1 MKLFENLVKTPIIEY
16 EEFNMRCS
24 VVEKADRKTRIAVVT
39 GMLIRNPGKSYS
51 LKVFCDMFKA
61 AKSTM
66 SEDIAILKTMLK
78 KYGQG
83 DIEVTLGA
91 GGGVKYVPVLPPEHN
106 AGILFDVSNKLSDP
120 SRILP
125 GGYIYT
131 VDIFSNPVYV
141 CAMADILAG
150 MFSKTNP
157 DFIATVE
164 TKGVALA
171 FSVARVLSKPLVIAR
186 RDAKITEGSVVTINY
201 LAGSSSRMRTMSI
214 SKRAVS
220 AGQKALLID
229 DFIAGG
235 GTVHAL
241 CEMMKE
247 FSITVV
253 GSGVAI
259 ATAQPEKKR
268 VDNYKALLMLEEV
281 DMINQR
287 IAIHPN
293 I

>member
-1 MKLFENLVKTPIIEY
+1 M
-16 EEFNMRCS
+16 
-24 VVEKADRKTRIAVVT
+24 EKADRKTRIAVVASV
-39 GMLIRNPGKSYS
+39 LIKNPGRSYS
-51 LKVFCDMFKA
+51 LKVFCDMFGA

-66 SEDIAILKTMLK
+66 SEDIAILRNMLK
-78 KYGQG
+78 TYGQG

-91 GGGVKYVPVLPPEHN
+91 GGGVKYVPLLLPEDKT
-106 AGILFDVSNKLSDP
+106 GMLFDVARRLSDP

-131 VDIFSNPVYV
+131 VDIFSNPAYV

-150 MFSKTNP
+150 MFNKTNP
-157 DFIATVE
+157 DFVATVE

-171 FSVARVLSKPLVIAR
+171 FSVARALSKPLVIAR

-220 AGQKALLID
+220 PGQKALLID

-259 ATAQPEKKR
+259 ATALPEKKR
-268 VDNYKALLMLEEV
+268 VDNYKALLRLEEV
-281 DMINQR
+281 DMAGER
-287 IAIHPN
+287 IVIHPV
-293 I
+293 